1 VAWQLQKLEK
11 NIGVYYS
18 VMINILEKSV
28 ETIKGVGKKYLQT
41 LNELEIYTIR
51 DVLYNIP
58 YRVSSSTDFSMSV
71 KDNEKVVATGKI
83 ETRVSTQFYGN
94 RRSRS
99 FFSLSTPTGSIKI
112 VFFNQHYLK
121 KNLLEGR
128 DIVVKG
134 IYNKANNTITASSIS
149 FGKEEKVE
157 SNDSKIEVFYHLKQG
172 LTQKRFIKLVEEAFN
187 MIDEENVIL
196 DLVPE
201 NFKGIWKLEKIL
213 YTLHFPK
220 DVEQFDKARKMYAFH
235 ELFNYQLKLQLQN
248 INSRLEDK
256 RYRICVNNND
266 IQEFTQQLPFSLT
279 NAQKRVIDE
288 IAADLNTPYKMDRLL
303 QGDVGSGK
311 TAVAAATL
319 YGVIKSGYQAAIMA
333 PTEIL
338 ANQHFETFF
347 EFFKELNISIAL
359 LTSNT
364 PKKERNKILSLLEV
378 GEVELLIGTH
388 SLIQDDVIFKNLKYV
403 ITDEQHRFGV
413 RQRKILSNKGE
424 AVNSLMMTATPI
436 PRSLAITLITDIKV
450 STIDELPAGRK
461 KVQTYKANNKSF
473 YKVLDNIMM
482 ELDNDRQGYVV
493 CPLIEESEKMDL
505 QNVED
510 IYEKIKEYLPDSYKI
525 AILHGKMSNKEKD
538 EIVERFLNKE
548 IHILI
553 STTVIEVGVNVPNAT
568 FMIVVDAHR
577 FGLATLHQLR
587 GRVGRSKF
595 QSYCILITDSKSER
609 IDIMCLENDGFK
621 IAEFDLK
628 QRGPGDFFGT
638 KQSGVPS
645 FKVADLIN
653 DVDLMYLAKRLALK
667 IIEVTDNKNRLLQYV
682 DLEETTI

>member
-1 VAWQLQKLEK
+1 
-11 NIGVYYS
+11 
-18 VMINILEKSV
+18 MINILEKSV
-28 ETIKGVGKKYLQT
+28 GTIKGVGKKYLQT

-58 YRVSSSTDFSMSV
+58 YRVSSSTDFSSSV
-71 KDNEKVVATGKI
+71 KDNEKVITTGRI

-99 FFSLSTPTGSIKI
+99 FFTLSTSSGSIKI

-121 KNLLEGR
+121 KNLIEGR
-128 DIVVKG
+128 DVVVKG
-134 IYNKANNTITASSIS
+134 TYNATNNTITASSIS
-149 FGKEEKVE
+149 FNSVEENPKG
-157 SNDSKIEVFYHLKQG
+157 DTIEVFYHLKQG
-172 LTQKRFIKLVEEAFN
+172 ITQKKFIKLVEESFK
-187 MIDEENVIL
+187 MIDGENVIL

-213 YTLHFPK
+213 FTLHYPK
-220 DVEQFDKARKMYAFH
+220 NPEEFDKARKMFAFH

-248 INSRLEDK
+248 INSRIEDE
-256 RYRICVNNND
+256 RHNIGIDNFYVE
-266 IQEFTQQLPFSLT
+266 EFKNSLPFKLT
-279 NAQKRVIDE
+279 GAQSRVIEE
-288 IAADLNTPYKMDRLL
+288 IVKDLNEPYKMDRLL

-319 YGVIKSGYQAAIMA
+319 YSVIKAGYQTAIMA

-347 EFFKELNISIAL
+347 EFFKDLNISVAL
-359 LTSNT
+359 LTSST
-364 PKKERNKILSLLEV
+364 PKKERNTILSLLEV
-378 GEVELLIGTH
+378 GEIELLIGTH
-388 SLIQDDVIFKNLKYV
+388 SLIQEDVKFKNLKYV

-413 RQRKILSNKGE
+413 KQRQLLSNKGE

-473 YKVLDNIMM
+473 YKVLDNIRM
-482 ELDNDRQGYVV
+482 ELDNGRQGYVV

-505 QNVED
+505 QNVEET
-510 IYEKIKEYLPDSYKI
+510 YENIKNYLPKDYKI

-538 EIVERFLNKE
+538 AIVEKFLNKE

-568 FMIVVDAHR
+568 FMIIVDAHR

-587 GRVGRSKF
+587 GRVGRSEF
-595 QSYCILITDSKSER
+595 QSYCILVTDSKSER

-653 DVDLMYLAKRLALK
+653 DVDLMYLAKRLAVK
-667 IIEVTDNKNRLLQYV
+667 IIEVTDNKERLLQYV
-682 DLEETTI
+682 GLEETII

>member
-1 VAWQLQKLEK
+1 
-11 NIGVYYS
+11 
-18 VMINILEKSV
+18 MINILEKSV
-28 ETIKGVGKKYLQT
+28 GTIKGVGKKYLQT

-58 YRVSSSTDFSMSV
+58 YRVSSSTDFSSSV
-71 KDNEKVVATGKI
+71 KDNEKVITTGRI

-99 FFSLSTPTGSIKI
+99 FFTLSTSSGSIKI

-121 KNLLEGR
+121 KNLIEGR
-128 DIVVKG
+128 DVVVKG
-134 IYNKANNTITASSIS
+134 TYNATNNTITASSIS
-149 FGKEEKVE
+149 FNSVEENPKG
-157 SNDSKIEVFYHLKQG
+157 DTIEVFYHLKQG
-172 LTQKRFIKLVEEAFN
+172 ITQKKFIKLVEESFK
-187 MIDEENVIL
+187 MIDGENVIL

-213 YTLHFPK
+213 FTLHYPK
-220 DVEQFDKARKMYAFH
+220 NPEEFDKARKMFAFH

-248 INSRLEDK
+248 INSRIEDE
-256 RYRICVNNND
+256 RYNIGIDNFYVE
-266 IQEFTQQLPFSLT
+266 EFKNSLPFKLT
-279 NAQKRVIDE
+279 GAQSRVIEE
-288 IAADLNTPYKMDRLL
+288 IVKDLNEPYKMDRLL

-319 YGVIKSGYQAAIMA
+319 YSVIKAGYQTAIMA

-347 EFFKELNISIAL
+347 EFFKDLNISVAL
-359 LTSNT
+359 LTSST
-364 PKKERNKILSLLEV
+364 PKKERNTILSLLEV
-378 GEVELLIGTH
+378 GEIELLIGTH
-388 SLIQDDVIFKNLKYV
+388 SLIQEDVKFKNLKYV

-413 RQRKILSNKGE
+413 KQRQILSNKGE

-473 YKVLDNIMM
+473 YKVLDNIRM
-482 ELDNDRQGYVV
+482 ELDNGRQGYVV

-505 QNVED
+505 QNVEET
-510 IYEKIKEYLPDSYKI
+510 YENIKNYLPKDYKI

-538 EIVERFLNKE
+538 AIVEKFLNKE

-568 FMIVVDAHR
+568 FMIIVDAHR

-587 GRVGRSKF
+587 GRVGRSEF
-595 QSYCILITDSKSER
+595 QSYCILVTDSKSER

-628 QRGPGDFFGT
+628 QRGPGDFFGV

-653 DVDLMYLAKRLALK
+653 DVDLMYLAKRLAVK
-667 IIEVTDNKNRLLQYV
+667 IIEVTDNKERLLQYV
-682 DLEETTI
+682 GLEETII

>member
-1 VAWQLQKLEK
+1 
-11 NIGVYYS
+11 
-18 VMINILEKSV
+18 MINILEKSV

-51 DVLYNIP
+51 DILYNIP
-58 YRVSSSTDFSMSV
+58 YRVSSSTDFSSSV
-71 KDNEKVVATGKI
+71 KDNEKVITTGKV

-99 FFSLSTPTGSIKI
+99 FFTLSTSSGSIKI

-121 KNLLEGR
+121 KNLVEGR
-128 DIVVKG
+128 DVVVKG
-134 IYNKANNTITASSIS
+134 TYNATNNTITASSVS
-149 FGKEEKVE
+149 FNITEEKPKG
-157 SNDSKIEVFYHLKQG
+157 DTIEVFYHLKQG
-172 LTQKRFIKLVEEAFN
+172 ITQKKFIKLVEESFK
-187 MIDEENVIL
+187 MIDGENVIL

-213 YTLHFPK
+213 YTLHYPK
-220 DVEQFDKARKMYAFH
+220 NADEFDKARKMFAFH

-248 INSRLEDK
+248 INSRIEDN
-256 RYRICVNNND
+256 RYSVGVNEKN
-266 IQEFTQQLPFSLT
+266 IKEFKDSLPFTLT
-279 NAQKRVIDE
+279 GAQSRVIDE
-288 IAADLNTPYKMDRLL
+288 IVADLNESYKMDRLL

-319 YGVIKSGYQAAIMA
+319 YATIKAGYQTAIMA

-347 EFFKELNISIAL
+347 EFFKDLNISVAL
-359 LTSNT
+359 LTSST
-364 PKKERNKILSLLEV
+364 PKKERNTILSLLEV
-378 GEVELLIGTH
+378 GEIELLIGTH
-388 SLIQDDVIFKNLKYV
+388 SLIQEDIKFNNLKYV

-413 RQRKILSNKGE
+413 RQRQLLSNKGE

-473 YKVLDNIMM
+473 YKVLDNIRM
-482 ELDNDRQGYVV
+482 ELDNGRQGYVV

-505 QNVED
+505 QNVEET
-510 IYEKIKEYLPDSYKI
+510 YENIKNYLPDDYKI

-538 EIVERFLNKE
+538 AIVEKFLNKE

-568 FMIVVDAHR
+568 FMIIVDAHR

-587 GRVGRSKF
+587 GRVGRSKY
-595 QSYCILITDSKSER
+595 QSYCILVTDSKSER

-653 DVDLMYLAKRLALK
+653 DVDLMYLAKKLAVK
-667 IIEVTDNKNRLLQYV
+667 IIEVPDNKKRLLQYV
-682 DLEETTI
+682 GLEEAII

>member
-1 VAWQLQKLEK
+1 
-11 NIGVYYS
+11 
-18 VMINILEKSV
+18 MINILEKSV

-51 DVLYNIP
+51 DILYNIP
-58 YRVSSSTDFSMSV
+58 YRVSSSTDFSSSV
-71 KDNEKVVATGKI
+71 KDNEKVITTGKV

-99 FFSLSTPTGSIKI
+99 FFTLSTSSGSIKI

-121 KNLLEGR
+121 KNLVEGR

-134 IYNKANNTITASSIS
+134 TYNAANNTITASSVS
-149 FGKEEKVE
+149 FNTAEEKPKG
-157 SNDSKIEVFYHLKQG
+157 DTIEVFYHLKQG
-172 LTQKRFIKLVEEAFN
+172 ITQKKFIKLVEESFK
-187 MIDEENVIL
+187 MIDGENVIL

-201 NFKGIWKLEKIL
+201 NFKGIWKLERIL
-213 YTLHFPK
+213 YTLHYPK
-220 DVEQFDKARKMYAFH
+220 TADEFDKARKMFAFH

-248 INSRLEDK
+248 INNRIEDN
-256 RYRICVNNND
+256 RYSVGVNEKD
-266 IQEFTQQLPFSLT
+266 INEFKDSLPFKLT
-279 NAQKRVIDE
+279 GAQSRVIDE
-288 IAADLNTPYKMDRLL
+288 IVVDLNEPYKMDRLL

-319 YGVIKSGYQAAIMA
+319 YATIKAGYQTAIMA

-347 EFFKELNISIAL
+347 EFFKDLNISVAL
-359 LTSNT
+359 LTSST
-364 PKKERNKILSLLEV
+364 PKKERNTILSLLEV
-378 GEVELLIGTH
+378 REVELLIGTH
-388 SLIQDDVIFKNLKYV
+388 SLIQEDVKFNNLKYV

-413 RQRKILSNKGE
+413 RQRQLLSNKGE

-473 YKVLDNIMM
+473 YKVLDNIRM
-482 ELDNDRQGYVV
+482 ELDNGRQGYVV

-505 QNVED
+505 QNVEET
-510 IYEKIKEYLPDSYKI
+510 YENIKKYLPDDYKI

-538 EIVERFLNKE
+538 AIVEKFLNKE

-568 FMIVVDAHR
+568 FMIIVDSHR

-587 GRVGRSKF
+587 GRVGRSKY
-595 QSYCILITDSKSER
+595 QSYCILVTDSKSER

-653 DVDLMYLAKRLALK
+653 DVDLMYLAKKLAVK
-667 IIEVTDNKNRLLQYV
+667 IIEVTDNKERLLQYV
-682 DLEETTI
+682 GLEETII

>member
-1 VAWQLQKLEK
+1 
-11 NIGVYYS
+11 
-18 VMINILEKSV
+18 MINILEKSV

-41 LNELEIYTIR
+41 LNELDIYTIR

-58 YRVSSSTDFSMSV
+58 YRVSSSTDFSISV
-71 KDNEKVVATGKI
+71 KDNEKVVATGKV
-83 ETRVSTQFYGN
+83 ETRVSTQFYGKK
-94 RRSRS
+94 RSRS
-99 FFSLSTPTGSIKI
+99 FFSLLTATGSIKI

-128 DIVVKG
+128 DLVVKG
-134 IYNKANNTITASSIS
+134 TYNRANNTITASSIS
-149 FGKEEKVE
+149 FGKEEKKDN
-157 SNDSKIEVFYHLKQG
+157 NDKIEVFYHLKQG
-172 LTQKRFIKLVEEAFN
+172 ITQKRFVKLVEEAFN

-220 DVEQFDKARKMYAFH
+220 DIEQFDKARKMYAFH
-235 ELFNYQLKLQLQN
+235 ELFNYQLKLQLQS
-248 INSRLEDK
+248 INRRIEDK
-256 RYRICVNNND
+256 KYSIYIND
-266 IQEFTQQLPFSLT
+266 NEINTFKKQLPFNLT
-279 NAQKRVIDE
+279 NAQNRVIDE
-288 IAADLNTPYKMDRLL
+288 IIADLSTPYKMDRLL

-347 EFFKELNISIAL
+347 EFFRELNISIAL

-388 SLIQDDVIFKNLKYV
+388 SLIQEDVKFKNLKYV

-413 RQRKILSNKGE
+413 RQRKILNNKGE

-473 YKVLDNIMM
+473 YKVLDNIKM
-482 ELDNDRQGYVV
+482 ELENGKQGYVV
-493 CPLIEESEKMDL
+493 CPLIEESEKIDL

-510 IYEKIKEYLPDSYKI
+510 TYEKIRGYLSDSYKI
-525 AILHGKMSNKEKD
+525 AILHGKMTNKEKD
-538 EIVERFLNKE
+538 EIVEKFLNKE

-568 FMIVVDAHR
+568 FMIIVDAHR

-653 DVDLMYLAKRLALK
+653 DVDLMYLAKKLALK
-667 IIEVTDNKNRLLQYV
+667 IIEVTDSKERLLEYIG
-682 DLEETTI
+682 LKETTM

>member
-1 VAWQLQKLEK
+1 
-11 NIGVYYS
+11 
-18 VMINILEKSV
+18 MINILEKSV

-41 LNELEIYTIR
+41 LNELDIYTIR

-58 YRVSSSTDFSMSV
+58 YRVSSSTDFSISV
-71 KDNEKVVATGKI
+71 KDNEKVVATGKV

-128 DIVVKG
+128 DLVVKG
-134 IYNKANNTITASSIS
+134 TYNRANNTITASSIS
-149 FGKEEKVE
+149 FGKEEKKDN
-157 SNDSKIEVFYHLKQG
+157 NDKIEVFYHLKQG
-172 LTQKRFIKLVEEAFN
+172 ITQKRFVKLVEEAFN

-220 DVEQFDKARKMYAFH
+220 DIEQFDKARKMYAFH
-235 ELFNYQLKLQLQN
+235 ELFNYQLKLQLQS
-248 INSRLEDK
+248 INRRIEDK
-256 RYRICVNNND
+256 KYSIYIND
-266 IQEFTQQLPFSLT
+266 NEINTFKKQLPFNLT
-279 NAQKRVIDE
+279 NAQNRVIDE
-288 IAADLNTPYKMDRLL
+288 IIADLSTPYKMDRLL

-347 EFFKELNISIAL
+347 EFFRELNISIAL

-388 SLIQDDVIFKNLKYV
+388 SLIQEDVKFKNLKYV

-413 RQRKILSNKGE
+413 RQRKILNNKGE

-450 STIDELPAGRK
+450 STINELPAGRK

-473 YKVLDNIMM
+473 YKVLDNIKM
-482 ELDNDRQGYVV
+482 ELENGKQGYVV
-493 CPLIEESEKMDL
+493 CPLIEESEKIDL

-510 IYEKIKEYLPDSYKI
+510 TYEKIRDYLSGSYKI
-525 AILHGKMSNKEKD
+525 AILHGKMTNKEKD
-538 EIVERFLNKE
+538 EIVEKFLNKE

-568 FMIVVDAHR
+568 FMIIVDAHR

-653 DVDLMYLAKRLALK
+653 DVDLMYLAKKLALK
-667 IIEVTDNKNRLLQYV
+667 IIEVTDSKERLLEYIG
-682 DLEETTI
+682 LKETTM

>member
-1 VAWQLQKLEK
+1 
-11 NIGVYYS
+11 
-18 VMINILEKSV
+18 MINILEKSV
-28 ETIKGVGKKYLQT
+28 GTIKGVGAKYLKT
-41 LNELEIYTIR
+41 LNELDIYTIR

-58 YRVSSSTDFSMSV
+58 YRVSSSTDFSSSV
-71 KDNEKVVATGKI
+71 KDNEKVVTTGKV

-99 FFSLSTPTGSIKI
+99 FFSLTTPSGSIKI
-112 VFFNQHYLK
+112 VYFNQMYLK
-121 KNLLEGR
+121 KNIIEGR
-128 DIVVKG
+128 EIVVKG
-134 IYNKANNTITASSIS
+134 TYNSANNTITASSIS
-149 FGKEEKVE
+149 FNTDEKKQI
-157 SNDSKIEVFYHLKQG
+157 SGDKIEVFYHLKQG
-172 LTQKRFIKLVEEAFN
+172 ITQKRFAKLVDEAFN
-187 MIDEENVIL
+187 MLDHENVIL

-201 NFKGIWKLEKIL
+201 NFKGIWKLDRIL
-213 YTLHFPK
+213 HTLHFPK
-220 DVEQFDKARKMYAFH
+220 NAEEFDKARKMFAFH
-235 ELFNYQLKLQLQN
+235 ELFDYQLKLQLQN
-248 INSRLEDK
+248 INSRVEDN
-256 RYRICVNNND
+256 RYAISISNQD
-266 IQEFTQQLPFSLT
+266 IKEFKESLPFSLT
-279 NAQKRVIDE
+279 SAQNRVIDE
-288 IAADLNTPYKMDRLL
+288 VVDDLEQPYKMDRLL

-319 YGVIKSGYQAAIMA
+319 YGAIKSGYQTAIMA

-347 EFFKELNISIAL
+347 EFFKDLNISVAL
-359 LTSNT
+359 LTSST
-364 PKKERNKILSLLEV
+364 PKKERNIILSLLES
-378 GEVELLIGTH
+378 GEIELIVGTH
-388 SLIQDDVIFKNLKYV
+388 SLIQEDVKFSNLKYV

-413 RQRKILSNKGE
+413 KQRQILSNKGE

-461 KVQTYKANNKSF
+461 KVKTYKANNKSF
-473 YKVLDNIMM
+473 YKVLDNIRM
-482 ELDNDRQGYVV
+482 ELDNGRQGYVV

-505 QNVED
+505 QNVEET
-510 IYEKIKEYLPDSYKI
+510 YENIREYLPDEYQI
-525 AILHGKMSNKEKD
+525 AVLHGKMSNKEKD
-538 EIVERFLNKE
+538 EIVEKFLKKE

-553 STTVIEVGVNVPNAT
+553 STTVIEVGVNVANAT
-568 FMIVVDAHR
+568 FMIIVDAHR

-587 GRVGRSKF
+587 GRVGRSNY
-595 QSYCILITDSKSER
+595 QSYCILVTDSKSER

-653 DVDLMYLAKRLALK
+653 DVDLMYLAKKLALK
-667 IIEVTDNKNRLLQYV
+667 IIEVTDNKQRLLQYV
-682 DLEETTI
+682 GLNETII

>member
-1 VAWQLQKLEK
+1 
-11 NIGVYYS
+11 
-18 VMINILEKSV
+18 MINILEKSV
-28 ETIKGVGKKYLQT
+28 GTIKGVGKKYLQT

-51 DVLYNIP
+51 DILYNIP
-58 YRVSSSTDFSMSV
+58 YRVSSSTDFSSSV
-71 KDNEKVVATGKI
+71 KDNEKVITTGKV

-99 FFSLSTPTGSIKI
+99 FFTLSTSSGSIKI

-121 KNLLEGR
+121 KNLIEGK
-128 DIVVKG
+128 DVVVKG
-134 IYNKANNTITASSIS
+134 TYNAANNTITASSVS
-149 FGKEEKVE
+149 FNVVDEKPKG
-157 SNDSKIEVFYHLKQG
+157 DTIEVFYHLKQG
-172 LTQKRFIKLVEEAFN
+172 ITQKKFTKLVEESFN
-187 MIDEENVIL
+187 MIDGENIIL

-201 NFKGIWKLEKIL
+201 NFKGIWKLDKIL
-213 YTLHFPK
+213 HTLHYPK
-220 DVEQFDKARKMYAFH
+220 NSEEFDKAKKMFAFH

-248 INSRLEDK
+248 INSRIEDN
-256 RYRICVNNND
+256 RYCVGVNKKD
-266 IQEFTQQLPFSLT
+266 IDEFKNSLPFTLT
-279 NAQKRVIDE
+279 GAQSRVIDE
-288 IAADLNTPYKMDRLL
+288 IVEDLNNPYKMDRLL

-319 YGVIKSGYQAAIMA
+319 YVTIKAGYQTAIMA

-347 EFFKELNISIAL
+347 EFFKDLNISVAL
-359 LTSNT
+359 LTSST
-364 PKKERNKILSLLEV
+364 PKKERNTILSLLEV
-378 GEVELLIGTH
+378 GEIELLIGTH
-388 SLIQDDVIFKNLKYV
+388 SLIQEDVKFNNLKYV

-413 RQRKILSNKGE
+413 KQRQLLSNKGE

-461 KVQTYKANNKSF
+461 KVQTYKATNKSF
-473 YKVLDNIMM
+473 YKVLDNIRM
-482 ELDNDRQGYVV
+482 ELDNGRQGYVV

-505 QNVED
+505 QNVEET
-510 IYEKIKEYLPDSYKI
+510 YENIKNYLPDDYKI
-525 AILHGKMSNKEKD
+525 AILHGKMNNKEKD
-538 EIVERFLNKE
+538 AIVERFLNKE

-568 FMIVVDAHR
+568 FMIIVDAHR

-595 QSYCILITDSKSER
+595 QSYCILVTDSKSER

-653 DVDLMYLAKRLALK
+653 DVDLMYLAKKLAVK
-667 IIEVTDNKNRLLQYV
+667 IIEVTDNKERLLKYV
-682 DLEETTI
+682 GLEETII

>member
-1 VAWQLQKLEK
+1 
-11 NIGVYYS
+11 
-18 VMINILEKSV
+18 MINILEKSV
-28 ETIKGVGKKYLQT
+28 GTIKGVGKKYLQT

-51 DVLYNIP
+51 DILYNIP
-58 YRVSSSTDFSMSV
+58 YRVSSSTDFSSSV
-71 KDNEKVVATGKI
+71 KDNEKVITTGKV

-99 FFSLSTPTGSIKI
+99 FFTLSTSSGSIKI

-121 KNLLEGR
+121 KNLIEGK
-128 DIVVKG
+128 DVVVKG
-134 IYNKANNTITASSIS
+134 TYNAANNTITASSVS
-149 FGKEEKVE
+149 FNVVDEKPKG
-157 SNDSKIEVFYHLKQG
+157 DTIEVFYHLKQG
-172 LTQKRFIKLVEEAFN
+172 ITQKKFTKLVEESFN
-187 MIDEENVIL
+187 MLDGENVIL

-201 NFKGIWKLEKIL
+201 NFKGIWKLDNIL
-213 YTLHFPK
+213 YTLHYPK
-220 DVEQFDKARKMYAFH
+220 NSEEFDKAKKMFAFH

-248 INSRLEDK
+248 INSRIADT
-256 RYRICVNNND
+256 RYCVGVNNKD
-266 IQEFTQQLPFSLT
+266 IGEFKNSLPFTLT
-279 NAQKRVIDE
+279 GAQSRVIDE
-288 IAADLNTPYKMDRLL
+288 IVDDLNNPYKMDRLL

-319 YGVIKSGYQAAIMA
+319 YATIKAGYQTAIMA

-347 EFFKELNISIAL
+347 EFFKDLNISVAL
-359 LTSNT
+359 LTSST
-364 PKKERNKILSLLEV
+364 PKKERNTILSLLEV
-378 GEVELLIGTH
+378 GEIELLIGTH
-388 SLIQDDVIFKNLKYV
+388 SLIQEDVKFNNLKYV

-413 RQRKILSNKGE
+413 KQRQLLSNKGE
-424 AVNSLMMTATPI
+424 AVNALMMTATPI

-461 KVQTYKANNKSF
+461 KVQTYKATNKSF
-473 YKVLDNIMM
+473 YKVLDNIRM
-482 ELDNDRQGYVV
+482 ELDNGRQGYVV

-505 QNVED
+505 QNVEET
-510 IYEKIKEYLPDSYKI
+510 YENIKNYLPDDYKI
-525 AILHGKMSNKEKD
+525 AILHGKMNNKEKD
-538 EIVERFLNKE
+538 AIVEKFLNKE

-568 FMIVVDAHR
+568 FMIIVDAHR

-595 QSYCILITDSKSER
+595 QSYCILVTDSKSER

-653 DVDLMYLAKRLALK
+653 DVDLMYLAKKLAVK
-667 IIEVTDNKNRLLQYV
+667 IIEVTDNKERLLQYV
-682 DLEETTI
+682 GLKETII

>member
-1 VAWQLQKLEK
+1 
-11 NIGVYYS
+11 
-18 VMINILEKSV
+18 MINILEKSV

-51 DVLYNIP
+51 DILYNIP
-58 YRVSSSTDFSMSV
+58 YRVSSSTDFSSSV
-71 KDNEKVVATGKI
+71 KDNEKVITTGKV

-99 FFSLSTPTGSIKI
+99 FFTLSTSSGSIKI

-121 KNLLEGR
+121 KNLIEGK
-128 DIVVKG
+128 DVVVKG
-134 IYNKANNTITASSIS
+134 TYNAANNTITASSVS
-149 FGKEEKVE
+149 FNVVDEKPKG
-157 SNDSKIEVFYHLKQG
+157 DTIEVFYHLKQG
-172 LTQKRFIKLVEEAFN
+172 ITQKKFTKLVEESFN
-187 MIDEENVIL
+187 MIDGENVIL

-201 NFKGIWKLEKIL
+201 NFKGIWKLDKIL
-213 YTLHFPK
+213 HTLHYPK
-220 DVEQFDKARKMYAFH
+220 NSEEFDKAKKMFAFH

-248 INSRLEDK
+248 INSRIEDN
-256 RYRICVNNND
+256 RYCVGVNKKD
-266 IQEFTQQLPFSLT
+266 IDEFKNSLPFTLT
-279 NAQKRVIDE
+279 GAQSRVIDE
-288 IAADLNTPYKMDRLL
+288 IVEDLNNPYKMDRLL

-319 YGVIKSGYQAAIMA
+319 YATIKAGYQTAIMA

-347 EFFKELNISIAL
+347 EFFKDLNISVAL
-359 LTSNT
+359 LTSST
-364 PKKERNKILSLLEV
+364 PKKERNTILSLLEV
-378 GEVELLIGTH
+378 GEIELLIGTH
-388 SLIQDDVIFKNLKYV
+388 SLIQEDVKFNNLKYV

-413 RQRKILSNKGE
+413 KQRQLLSNKGE

-461 KVQTYKANNKSF
+461 KVQTYKATNKSF
-473 YKVLDNIMM
+473 YKVLDNIRM
-482 ELDNDRQGYVV
+482 ELDNGRQGYVV

-505 QNVED
+505 QNVEETYD
-510 IYEKIKEYLPDSYKI
+510 NIKNYLSDNYKI
-525 AILHGKMSNKEKD
+525 AILHGKMNNKEKD
-538 EIVERFLNKE
+538 AIVEKFLNKE

-568 FMIVVDAHR
+568 FMIIVDAHR

-595 QSYCILITDSKSER
+595 QSYCILVTDSKSER

-653 DVDLMYLAKRLALK
+653 DVDLMYLAKKLAVK
-667 IIEVTDNKNRLLQYV
+667 IIEVTDNKERLLQYV
-682 DLEETTI
+682 GLEETII

>member
-1 VAWQLQKLEK
+1 
-11 NIGVYYS
+11 
-18 VMINILEKSV
+18 MINILEKSV

-51 DVLYNIP
+51 DILYNIP
-58 YRVSSSTDFSMSV
+58 YRVSSSTDFSSFV
-71 KDNEKVVATGKI
+71 KDNEKVITTGKV

-99 FFSLSTPTGSIKI
+99 FFTLSTSSGSIKI

-121 KNLLEGR
+121 KNIVEGR

-134 IYNKANNTITASSIS
+134 TYNAANNTITASSVS
-149 FGKEEKVE
+149 FNTAEEKTKGD
-157 SNDSKIEVFYHLKQG
+157 NIEVFYHLKQG
-172 LTQKRFIKLVEEAFN
+172 ITQKKFIKLVEESFK
-187 MIDEENVIL
+187 MIDGENVIL

-201 NFKGIWKLEKIL
+201 NFKGIWKLERIL
-213 YTLHFPK
+213 YTLHYPK
-220 DVEQFDKARKMYAFH
+220 NADEFDKARKMFAFH

-248 INSRLEDK
+248 INSRIEDN
-256 RYRICVNNND
+256 RYSVGVNEKN
-266 IQEFTQQLPFSLT
+266 IKEFKDSLPFTLT
-279 NAQKRVIDE
+279 GAQSRVIDE
-288 IAADLNTPYKMDRLL
+288 IVTDLNESYKMDRLL

-319 YGVIKSGYQAAIMA
+319 YATIKAGYQTAIMA

-347 EFFKELNISIAL
+347 EFFKDLNISVAL
-359 LTSNT
+359 LTSST
-364 PKKERNKILSLLEV
+364 PKKERNTILSLLEV
-378 GEVELLIGTH
+378 GEIELLIGTH
-388 SLIQDDVIFKNLKYV
+388 SLIQEDVKFNNLKYV

-413 RQRKILSNKGE
+413 RQRQLLSNKGE

-473 YKVLDNIMM
+473 YKVLDNIRM
-482 ELDNDRQGYVV
+482 ELDNGRQGYVV

-505 QNVED
+505 QNVEET
-510 IYEKIKEYLPDSYKI
+510 YENIKNYLPDDYKI

-538 EIVERFLNKE
+538 AIVEKYLNKE

-568 FMIVVDAHR
+568 FMIIVDAHR

-587 GRVGRSKF
+587 GRVGRSKY
-595 QSYCILITDSKSER
+595 QSYCILVTDSKSER

-653 DVDLMYLAKRLALK
+653 DVDLMYLAKKLAVK
-667 IIEVTDNKNRLLQYV
+667 IIEVTDNKERLLQYV
-682 DLEETTI
+682 GLEETII

>member
-1 VAWQLQKLEK
+1 
-11 NIGVYYS
+11 
-18 VMINILEKSV
+18 MINILEKSV
-28 ETIKGVGKKYLQT
+28 GTIKGVGKKYLQT

-58 YRVSSSTDFSMSV
+58 YRVSSSTDFSSSV
-71 KDNEKVVATGKI
+71 KDNEKVITTGRI

-99 FFSLSTPTGSIKI
+99 FFTLSTSSGSIKI

-121 KNLLEGR
+121 KNLIEGR
-128 DIVVKG
+128 DVVVKG
-134 IYNKANNTITASSIS
+134 TYNATNNTITASSIS
-149 FGKEEKVE
+149 FNSAEEK
-157 SNDSKIEVFYHLKQG
+157 SKGNTIEVFYHLKQG
-172 LTQKRFIKLVEEAFN
+172 ITQKKFIKLIEESFK
-187 MIDEENVIL
+187 MIDGENVIL

-213 YTLHFPK
+213 FTLHYPK
-220 DVEQFDKARKMYAFH
+220 NPDEFDKARKMFAFH

-248 INSRLEDK
+248 INSRIEDA
-256 RYRICVNNND
+256 RYSIGIADFYVE
-266 IQEFTQQLPFSLT
+266 EFKNSLPFKLT
-279 NAQKRVIDE
+279 GAQSRVIEE
-288 IAADLNTPYKMDRLL
+288 IVKDLNEPYKMDRLL

-319 YGVIKSGYQAAIMA
+319 YSVIKAGYQTAIMA

-347 EFFKELNISIAL
+347 EFFKDLNISVAL
-359 LTSNT
+359 LTSST
-364 PKKERNKILSLLEV
+364 PKKERNTILSLLEV

-388 SLIQDDVIFKNLKYV
+388 SLIQEDVIFKNLKYV

-413 RQRKILSNKGE
+413 KQRQLLSNKGE
-424 AVNSLMMTATPI
+424 VVNSLMMTATPI

-473 YKVLDNIMM
+473 YKVLDNIRM
-482 ELDNDRQGYVV
+482 ELDNGRQGYVV

-505 QNVED
+505 QNVEET
-510 IYEKIKEYLPDSYKI
+510 YENIKNYLPKDYKI

-538 EIVERFLNKE
+538 AIVEKFLNKE

-568 FMIVVDAHR
+568 FMIIVDAHR

-587 GRVGRSKF
+587 GRVGRSEF
-595 QSYCILITDSKSER
+595 QSYCILVTDSKSER

-628 QRGPGDFFGT
+628 QRGPGDFFGV

-653 DVDLMYLAKRLALK
+653 DVDLMYLAKRLAVK
-667 IIEVTDNKNRLLQYV
+667 IIEVTDNKERLLQYV
-682 DLEETTI
+682 GLDETII

>member
-1 VAWQLQKLEK
+1 
-11 NIGVYYS
+11 
-18 VMINILEKSV
+18 MINILEKSV

-51 DVLYNIP
+51 DILYNIP
-58 YRVSSSTDFSMSV
+58 YRVSSSTDFSSSV
-71 KDNEKVVATGKI
+71 KDNEKVITTGKV

-99 FFSLSTPTGSIKI
+99 FFTLSTSSGSIKI

-121 KNLLEGR
+121 KNLVEGR
-128 DIVVKG
+128 DVVVKG
-134 IYNKANNTITASSIS
+134 TYNATNNTITASSVS
-149 FGKEEKVE
+149 FNITEEKPKG
-157 SNDSKIEVFYHLKQG
+157 DTIEVFYHLKQG
-172 LTQKRFIKLVEEAFN
+172 ITQKKFIKLVEESFK
-187 MIDEENVIL
+187 MIDGENVIL

-213 YTLHFPK
+213 YTLHYPK
-220 DVEQFDKARKMYAFH
+220 NADEFDKARKMFAFH

-248 INSRLEDK
+248 INSRIEDN
-256 RYRICVNNND
+256 RYSVGVNEKN
-266 IQEFTQQLPFSLT
+266 IKEFKDSLPFTLT
-279 NAQKRVIDE
+279 GAQSRVIDE
-288 IAADLNTPYKMDRLL
+288 IVADLNESYKMDRLL

-319 YGVIKSGYQAAIMA
+319 YATIKAGYQTAIMA

-347 EFFKELNISIAL
+347 EFFKDLNISVAL
-359 LTSNT
+359 LTSST
-364 PKKERNKILSLLEV
+364 PKKERNTILSLLEV
-378 GEVELLIGTH
+378 GEIELLIGTH
-388 SLIQDDVIFKNLKYV
+388 SLIQEDVKFNNLKYV

-413 RQRKILSNKGE
+413 RQRQLLSNKGE

-473 YKVLDNIMM
+473 YKVLDNIRM
-482 ELDNDRQGYVV
+482 ELDNGRQGYVV

-505 QNVED
+505 QNVEET
-510 IYEKIKEYLPDSYKI
+510 YENIKNYLPDDYKI

-538 EIVERFLNKE
+538 AIVEKFLNKE

-568 FMIVVDAHR
+568 FMIIVDAHR

-587 GRVGRSKF
+587 GRVGRSKY
-595 QSYCILITDSKSER
+595 QSYCILVTDSKSER

-653 DVDLMYLAKRLALK
+653 DVDLMYLAKKLAVK
-667 IIEVTDNKNRLLQYV
+667 IIEVTDNKERLLQYV
-682 DLEETTI
+682 GLEETII

>member
-1 VAWQLQKLEK
+1 
-11 NIGVYYS
+11 
-18 VMINILEKSV
+18 MINILEKSV

-51 DVLYNIP
+51 DILYNIP
-58 YRVSSSTDFSMSV
+58 YRVSSSTDFSSSV
-71 KDNEKVVATGKI
+71 KDNEKVITTGKV

-99 FFSLSTPTGSIKI
+99 FFTLLTSSGSIKI

-121 KNLLEGR
+121 KNLVEGR
-128 DIVVKG
+128 DVVVKG
-134 IYNKANNTITASSIS
+134 IYNAANNTITASSVS
-149 FGKEEKVE
+149 FNTAEEKTKGD
-157 SNDSKIEVFYHLKQG
+157 NIEVFYHLKQG
-172 LTQKRFIKLVEEAFN
+172 ITQKKFIKLVEESFK
-187 MIDEENVIL
+187 MIDGENVIL

-201 NFKGIWKLEKIL
+201 NFKGIWKLERIL
-213 YTLHFPK
+213 YTLHYPK
-220 DVEQFDKARKMYAFH
+220 NADEFDKARKMFAFH

-248 INSRLEDK
+248 INSRIEDN
-256 RYRICVNNND
+256 RYSVGVNEKN
-266 IQEFTQQLPFSLT
+266 IKEFKDSLPFTLT
-279 NAQKRVIDE
+279 GAQSRVIDE
-288 IAADLNTPYKMDRLL
+288 IVADLDESYKMDRLL

-319 YGVIKSGYQAAIMA
+319 YATIKAGYQTAIMA

-347 EFFKELNISIAL
+347 EFFKDLNISVAL
-359 LTSNT
+359 LTSST
-364 PKKERNKILSLLEV
+364 PKKERNTILSLLEV
-378 GEVELLIGTH
+378 GEIELLIGTH
-388 SLIQDDVIFKNLKYV
+388 SLIQEDVKFNNLKYV

-413 RQRKILSNKGE
+413 RQRQLLSNKGE

-473 YKVLDNIMM
+473 YKVLDNIRM
-482 ELDNDRQGYVV
+482 ELDNGRQGYVV

-505 QNVED
+505 QNVEET
-510 IYEKIKEYLPDSYKI
+510 YENIKNYLPDDYKI

-538 EIVERFLNKE
+538 AIVEKFLNKE

-568 FMIVVDAHR
+568 FMIIVDAHR

-587 GRVGRSKF
+587 GRVGRSKY
-595 QSYCILITDSKSER
+595 QSYCILVTDSKSER

-653 DVDLMYLAKRLALK
+653 DVDLMYLAKKLAVK
-667 IIEVTDNKNRLLQYV
+667 IIEVTDNKKRLLQYV
-682 DLEETTI
+682 GLEETII

>member
-1 VAWQLQKLEK
+1 
-11 NIGVYYS
+11 
-18 VMINILEKSV
+18 MINILEKSV

-71 KDNEKVVATGKI
+71 KDNEKVVATGKV

-94 RRSRS
+94 KRSRS

-149 FGKEEKVE
+149 FEKEEKAE
-157 SNDSKIEVFYHLKQG
+157 NNDKIEVFYHLKQG
-172 LTQKRFIKLVEEAFN
+172 ITQKRFIKLVEESFN

-248 INSRLEDK
+248 INSRLEDE
-256 RYRICVNNND
+256 RYRICINNND

-482 ELDNDRQGYVV
+482 ELDNGRQGYVV

-505 QNVED
+505 RNVED
-510 IYEKIKEYLPDSYKI
+510 TYEKIKEYLPDSYKI

-682 DLEETTI
+682 GLEETTI

>member
-1 VAWQLQKLEK
+1 
-11 NIGVYYS
+11 
-18 VMINILEKSV
+18 MINILEKSV

-51 DVLYNIP
+51 DILYNIP
-58 YRVSSSTDFSMSV
+58 YRVSSSTDFSSSV
-71 KDNEKVVATGKI
+71 KDNEKVITTGKV

-99 FFSLSTPTGSIKI
+99 FFTLSTSSGSIKI

-121 KNLLEGR
+121 KNIVEGR

-134 IYNKANNTITASSIS
+134 TYNAANNTITASSVS
-149 FGKEEKVE
+149 FNIAEEKTKGD
-157 SNDSKIEVFYHLKQG
+157 NIEVFYHLKQG
-172 LTQKRFIKLVEEAFN
+172 ITQKKFIKLVEESFK
-187 MIDEENVIL
+187 MIDGENVIL

-201 NFKGIWKLEKIL
+201 NFKGIWKLERIL
-213 YTLHFPK
+213 YALHYPK
-220 DVEQFDKARKMYAFH
+220 NADEFDKARKMFAFH

-248 INSRLEDK
+248 INSRIEDN
-256 RYRICVNNND
+256 RYSVGVNEKD
-266 IQEFTQQLPFSLT
+266 IKEFKDSLPFNLT
-279 NAQKRVIDE
+279 GAQSRVIDE
-288 IAADLNTPYKMDRLL
+288 IVADLNSPYKMDRLL

-319 YGVIKSGYQAAIMA
+319 YAAIKAGYQTAIMA

-347 EFFKELNISIAL
+347 EFFKDLNISVAL
-359 LTSNT
+359 LTSST
-364 PKKERNKILSLLEV
+364 PKKERNTILSLLEV
-378 GEVELLIGTH
+378 GEIELLIGTH
-388 SLIQDDVIFKNLKYV
+388 SLIQEDVKFNNLKYV

-413 RQRKILSNKGE
+413 RQRQLLSNKGE

-473 YKVLDNIMM
+473 YKVLDNIRM
-482 ELDNDRQGYVV
+482 ELDNGRQGYVV

-505 QNVED
+505 QNVEET
-510 IYEKIKEYLPDSYKI
+510 YENIKNYLPDDYKI

-538 EIVERFLNKE
+538 AIVEKYLNKE

-568 FMIVVDAHR
+568 FMIIVDAHR

-587 GRVGRSKF
+587 GRVGRSKY
-595 QSYCILITDSKSER
+595 QSYCILVTDSKSER

-653 DVDLMYLAKRLALK
+653 DVDLMYLAKKLAVK
-667 IIEVTDNKNRLLQYV
+667 IIEVTDNKKRLLQYV
-682 DLEETTI
+682 GLEETII

>member
-1 VAWQLQKLEK
+1 MAWQLQKLEK

-71 KDNEKVVATGKI
+71 KDNEKVVATGKV

-94 RRSRS
+94 KRSRS

-121 KNLLEGR
+121 KNLLEGQ

-149 FGKEEKVE
+149 FGKEEKAE
-157 SNDSKIEVFYHLKQG
+157 NNDKIEVFYHLKQG
-172 LTQKRFIKLVEEAFN
+172 ITQKRFIKLVEESFN

-220 DVEQFDKARKMYAFH
+220 DVKQFDKARKMYAFH

-248 INSRLEDK
+248 INSRLEDE
-256 RYRICVNNND
+256 RYRICINNND

-288 IAADLNTPYKMDRLL
+288 IATDLNTPYKMDRLL

-482 ELDNDRQGYVV
+482 ELDSGRQGYVV

-653 DVDLMYLAKRLALK
+653 DVDLMYLAKKLALK
-667 IIEVTDNKNRLLQYV
+667 IIEVTDSKERLLEYIG
-682 DLEETTI
+682 LKETTM

>member
-1 VAWQLQKLEK
+1 
-11 NIGVYYS
+11 
-18 VMINILEKSV
+18 MINILEKSV
-28 ETIKGVGKKYLQT
+28 GTIKGVGKKYLQT

-58 YRVSSSTDFSMSV
+58 YRVSSSTDFSSSV
-71 KDNEKVVATGKI
+71 KDNEKVITTGRI

-99 FFSLSTPTGSIKI
+99 FFTLSTSSGSIKI

-121 KNLLEGR
+121 KNLIEGR
-128 DIVVKG
+128 DVVVRG
-134 IYNKANNTITASSIS
+134 TYNATNNTITASSIS
-149 FGKEEKVE
+149 FNSAEEKPKG
-157 SNDSKIEVFYHLKQG
+157 DTIEVFYHLKQG
-172 LTQKRFIKLVEEAFN
+172 ITQKKFIKLVEESFK
-187 MIDEENVIL
+187 MIDGENVIL

-213 YTLHFPK
+213 YTLHYPK
-220 DVEQFDKARKMYAFH
+220 NCDEFDKARKMFAFH

-248 INSRLEDK
+248 INSRIEDA
-256 RYRICVNNND
+256 RYSIGIANFYVE
-266 IQEFTQQLPFSLT
+266 EFKNSLPFKLT
-279 NAQKRVIDE
+279 GAQSRVIEE
-288 IAADLNTPYKMDRLL
+288 IVKDLNEPFKMDRLL

-319 YGVIKSGYQAAIMA
+319 YSVIKAGYQSAIMA

-347 EFFKELNISIAL
+347 EFFKDLNISVAL
-359 LTSNT
+359 LTSST
-364 PKKERNKILSLLEV
+364 PKKERNTILSLLEV

-388 SLIQDDVIFKNLKYV
+388 SLIQEDVIFKNLKYV

-413 RQRKILSNKGE
+413 KQRQLLSNKGE

-473 YKVLDNIMM
+473 YKVLDNIRM
-482 ELDNDRQGYVV
+482 ELDNGRQGYVV

-505 QNVED
+505 QNVEET
-510 IYEKIKEYLPDSYKI
+510 YENIKNYLPKDYKI

-538 EIVERFLNKE
+538 AIVEKFLNKE

-568 FMIVVDAHR
+568 FMIIVDAHR

-587 GRVGRSKF
+587 GRVGRSEF
-595 QSYCILITDSKSER
+595 QSYCILVTDSKSER

-628 QRGPGDFFGT
+628 QRGPGDFFGV

-653 DVDLMYLAKRLALK
+653 DVDLMYLAKRLAVK
-667 IIEVTDNKNRLLQYV
+667 IIEVTDNKERLLQYV
-682 DLEETTI
+682 GLDETII

>member
-1 VAWQLQKLEK
+1 
-11 NIGVYYS
+11 
-18 VMINILEKSV
+18 MINILEKSV
-28 ETIKGVGKKYLQT
+28 GTIKGVGKKYLQT

-51 DVLYNIP
+51 DILYNIP
-58 YRVSSSTDFSMSV
+58 YRVSSSTDFSSSV
-71 KDNEKVVATGKI
+71 KDNEKVITTGKV

-99 FFSLSTPTGSIKI
+99 FFTLSTSSGSIKI

-121 KNLLEGR
+121 KNLIEGK
-128 DIVVKG
+128 DVVVKG
-134 IYNKANNTITASSIS
+134 TYNAANNTITASSVS
-149 FGKEEKVE
+149 FNIVDEKPKG
-157 SNDSKIEVFYHLKQG
+157 DAIEVFYHLKQG
-172 LTQKRFIKLVEEAFN
+172 ITQKKFIKLVEESFN
-187 MIDEENVIL
+187 MIDGENIIL

-201 NFKGIWKLEKIL
+201 NFKGIWKLDKIL
-213 YTLHFPK
+213 HTLHYPK
-220 DVEQFDKARKMYAFH
+220 NSEEFDKAKKMFAFH

-248 INSRLEDK
+248 INSRIEDN
-256 RYRICVNNND
+256 RYCVGVNKKD
-266 IQEFTQQLPFSLT
+266 IDEFKNSLPFTLT
-279 NAQKRVIDE
+279 GAQSRVIDE
-288 IAADLNTPYKMDRLL
+288 IVEDLNNPYKMDRLL

-319 YGVIKSGYQAAIMA
+319 YVTIKAGYQTAIMA

-347 EFFKELNISIAL
+347 EFFKDLNISVAL
-359 LTSNT
+359 LTSST
-364 PKKERNKILSLLEV
+364 PKKERNTILSLLEV
-378 GEVELLIGTH
+378 GEIELLIGTH
-388 SLIQDDVIFKNLKYV
+388 SLIQEDVKFNNLKYV

-413 RQRKILSNKGE
+413 KQRQLLSNKGE

-461 KVQTYKANNKSF
+461 KVQTYKATNKSF
-473 YKVLDNIMM
+473 YKVLDNIRM
-482 ELDNDRQGYVV
+482 ELDNGRQGYVV

-505 QNVED
+505 QNVEET
-510 IYEKIKEYLPDSYKI
+510 YENIKNYLPDDYKI
-525 AILHGKMSNKEKD
+525 AILHGKMNNKEKD
-538 EIVERFLNKE
+538 AIVERFLNKE

-568 FMIVVDAHR
+568 FMIIVDAHR

-587 GRVGRSKF
+587 GRVGRNEF
-595 QSYCILITDSKSER
+595 QSYCILVTDSKSER

-653 DVDLMYLAKRLALK
+653 DVDLMYLAKKLAVK
-667 IIEVTDNKNRLLQYV
+667 IIEVTDNKERLLKYV
-682 DLEETTI
+682 GLEETII

>member
-1 VAWQLQKLEK
+1 
-11 NIGVYYS
+11 
-18 VMINILEKSV
+18 MINILEKSV
-28 ETIKGVGKKYLQT
+28 GTIKGVGKKYLQT

-51 DVLYNIP
+51 DILYNIP
-58 YRVSSSTDFSMSV
+58 YRVSSSTDFSSSV
-71 KDNEKVVATGKI
+71 KDNEKVITTGKV
-83 ETRVSTQFYGN
+83 ETRVSTPFYGN

-99 FFSLSTPTGSIKI
+99 FFTLSTSSGSIKI

-121 KNLLEGR
+121 KNLIEGK
-128 DIVVKG
+128 DVVVKG
-134 IYNKANNTITASSIS
+134 TYNAANNTITASSVS
-149 FGKEEKVE
+149 FNVVDEKPKG
-157 SNDSKIEVFYHLKQG
+157 DTIEVFYHLKQG
-172 LTQKRFIKLVEEAFN
+172 ITQKKFTKLVEESFN
-187 MIDEENVIL
+187 MIDGENVIL

-213 YTLHFPK
+213 HTLHYPK
-220 DVEQFDKARKMYAFH
+220 NSEEFDKAKKMFAFH

-248 INSRLEDK
+248 INSRIEDT
-256 RYRICVNNND
+256 RYCVGVNHRD
-266 IQEFTQQLPFSLT
+266 IDEFKNSLPFTLT
-279 NAQKRVIDE
+279 GAQSRVIDE
-288 IAADLNTPYKMDRLL
+288 IVDDLNNPYKMDRLL

-319 YGVIKSGYQAAIMA
+319 CATIKAGYQTAIMA

-347 EFFKELNISIAL
+347 EFFKDLNISVAL
-359 LTSNT
+359 LTSST
-364 PKKERNKILSLLEV
+364 PKKERNTILSLLEV
-378 GEVELLIGTH
+378 GEIELLIGTH
-388 SLIQDDVIFKNLKYV
+388 SLIQEDVKFNNLKYV

-413 RQRKILSNKGE
+413 KQRQLLSNKGE

-461 KVQTYKANNKSF
+461 KVQTYKATNKSF
-473 YKVLDNIMM
+473 YKVLDNIRM
-482 ELDNDRQGYVV
+482 ELDNGRQGYVV

-505 QNVED
+505 QNVEET
-510 IYEKIKEYLPDSYKI
+510 YESIKNYLPDDYKI
-525 AILHGKMSNKEKD
+525 AILHGKMNNKEKD
-538 EIVERFLNKE
+538 AIVERFLNKE

-568 FMIVVDAHR
+568 FMIIVDAHR

-587 GRVGRSKF
+587 GRVGRSNF
-595 QSYCILITDSKSER
+595 QSYCILVTDSKSER

-653 DVDLMYLAKRLALK
+653 DVDLMYLAKKLAVK
-667 IIEVTDNKNRLLQYV
+667 IIEVTDNKERLLQYV
-682 DLEETTI
+682 GLKETII

>member
-1 VAWQLQKLEK
+1 MAWQLQKLEK

-41 LNELEIYTIR
+41 LNELDIYTIR

-58 YRVSSSTDFSMSV
+58 YRVSSSTDFSISV
-71 KDNEKVVATGKI
+71 KDNEKVVATGKV

-128 DIVVKG
+128 DLVVKG
-134 IYNKANNTITASSIS
+134 TYNRANNTITASSIS
-149 FGKEEKVE
+149 FGKEEKKDN
-157 SNDSKIEVFYHLKQG
+157 NDKIEVFYHLKQG
-172 LTQKRFIKLVEEAFN
+172 ITQKRFVKLVEEAFN

-220 DVEQFDKARKMYAFH
+220 DIEQFDKARKMYAFH
-235 ELFNYQLKLQLQN
+235 ELFNYQLKLQLQS
-248 INSRLEDK
+248 INRRIEDK
-256 RYRICVNNND
+256 KYSIYIND
-266 IQEFTQQLPFSLT
+266 NEINTFKKQLPFNLT
-279 NAQKRVIDE
+279 NAQNRVIDE
-288 IAADLNTPYKMDRLL
+288 IIVDLSTPYKMDRLL

-347 EFFKELNISIAL
+347 EFFRELNISIAL

-388 SLIQDDVIFKNLKYV
+388 SLIQEDVKFKNLKYV

-413 RQRKILSNKGE
+413 RQRKILNNKGE

-473 YKVLDNIMM
+473 YKVLDNIKM
-482 ELDNDRQGYVV
+482 ELENGKQGYVV
-493 CPLIEESEKMDL
+493 CPLIEESEKIDL

-510 IYEKIKEYLPDSYKI
+510 TYEKIRDYLSGSYKI
-525 AILHGKMSNKEKD
+525 AILHGKMTNKEKD
-538 EIVERFLNKE
+538 EIVEKFLNKE

-568 FMIVVDAHR
+568 FMIIVDAHR

-653 DVDLMYLAKRLALK
+653 DVDLMYLAKKLALK
-667 IIEVTDNKNRLLQYV
+667 IIEVTDSKERLLEYIG
-682 DLEETTI
+682 LKETTM

>member
-1 VAWQLQKLEK
+1 
-11 NIGVYYS
+11 
-18 VMINILEKSV
+18 MINILEKSV

-51 DVLYNIP
+51 DILYNIP
-58 YRVSSSTDFSMSV
+58 YRVSSSTDFSSSV
-71 KDNEKVVATGKI
+71 KHDEKVITTGKV

-99 FFSLSTPTGSIKI
+99 FFTLLTSSGSIKI

-121 KNLLEGR
+121 KNLVEGR
-128 DIVVKG
+128 DVVVKG
-134 IYNKANNTITASSIS
+134 IYNAANNTITASSVS
-149 FGKEEKVE
+149 FNTAEEKTKGD
-157 SNDSKIEVFYHLKQG
+157 NIEVFYHLKQG
-172 LTQKRFIKLVEEAFN
+172 ITQKKFIKLVEESFK
-187 MIDEENVIL
+187 MIDGENVIL

-201 NFKGIWKLEKIL
+201 NFKGIWKLERIL
-213 YTLHFPK
+213 YTLHYPK
-220 DVEQFDKARKMYAFH
+220 NADQFDKARKMFAFH

-248 INSRLEDK
+248 INSRIEDN
-256 RYRICVNNND
+256 RYSVGVNEKN
-266 IQEFTQQLPFSLT
+266 IKEFKDSLPFTLT
-279 NAQKRVIDE
+279 GAQSRVIDE
-288 IAADLNTPYKMDRLL
+288 IVADLNESYKMDRLL

-319 YGVIKSGYQAAIMA
+319 YATIKAGYQTAIMA

-347 EFFKELNISIAL
+347 EFFKDLNISVAL
-359 LTSNT
+359 LTSST
-364 PKKERNKILSLLEV
+364 PKKERNTILSLLEV
-378 GEVELLIGTH
+378 GEIELLIGTH
-388 SLIQDDVIFKNLKYV
+388 SLIQEDVKFNNLKYV

-413 RQRKILSNKGE
+413 RQRQLLSNKGE

-473 YKVLDNIMM
+473 YKVLDNIRM
-482 ELDNDRQGYVV
+482 ELDNGRQGYVV

-505 QNVED
+505 QNVEET
-510 IYEKIKEYLPDSYKI
+510 YENIKNYLPDDYKI

-538 EIVERFLNKE
+538 AIVEKFLNKE

-568 FMIVVDAHR
+568 FMIIVDAHR

-587 GRVGRSKF
+587 GRVGRSKY
-595 QSYCILITDSKSER
+595 QSYCILVTDSKSER

-653 DVDLMYLAKRLALK
+653 DVDLMYLAKKLAVK
-667 IIEVTDNKNRLLQYV
+667 IIEVTDNKERLLQYV
-682 DLEETTI
+682 GLEETII

>member
-1 VAWQLQKLEK
+1 
-11 NIGVYYS
+11 
-18 VMINILEKSV
+18 MINILEKSV

-58 YRVSSSTDFSMSV
+58 YRVSSSTDFSVSV
-71 KDNEKVVATGKI
+71 KDNEKVVAIGKV

-94 RRSRS
+94 KRSRS

-149 FGKEEKVE
+149 FGKEEE
-157 SNDSKIEVFYHLKQG
+157 TANNDKIEVFYHLKQG
-172 LTQKRFIKLVEEAFN
+172 ITQKRFIKLVEEAFN

-248 INSRLEDK
+248 INSRLEDE
-256 RYRICVNNND
+256 RYRICIDNND
-266 IQEFTQQLPFSLT
+266 IQEFTQQLPFALT
-279 NAQKRVIDE
+279 DAQKRVIDE
-288 IAADLNTPYKMDRLL
+288 ITADLNTPYKMDRLL

-482 ELDNDRQGYVV
+482 ELDNGRQGYVV

-510 IYEKIKEYLPDSYKI
+510 TYEKIKEYLPDSYKI

-682 DLEETTI
+682 GLEETTI

>member
-1 VAWQLQKLEK
+1 
-11 NIGVYYS
+11 
-18 VMINILEKSV
+18 MINILEKSV

-51 DVLYNIP
+51 DILYNIP
-58 YRVSSSTDFSMSV
+58 YRVSSSTDFSSSV
-71 KDNEKVVATGKI
+71 KDNEKVITTGKV

-99 FFSLSTPTGSIKI
+99 FFTLSTSSGSIKI

-121 KNLLEGR
+121 KNLVEGR
-128 DIVVKG
+128 DVVVKG
-134 IYNKANNTITASSIS
+134 TYNATNNTITASSVS
-149 FGKEEKVE
+149 FNITEEKPKG
-157 SNDSKIEVFYHLKQG
+157 DTIEVFYHLKQG
-172 LTQKRFIKLVEEAFN
+172 ITQKKFIKLVEESFK
-187 MIDEENVIL
+187 MIDGENVIL

-213 YTLHFPK
+213 YTLHYPK
-220 DVEQFDKARKMYAFH
+220 NADEFDKARKMFAFH

-248 INSRLEDK
+248 INSRIEDN
-256 RYRICVNNND
+256 RYSVGVNEKN
-266 IQEFTQQLPFSLT
+266 IKEFKDSLPFTLT
-279 NAQKRVIDE
+279 GAQSRVIDE
-288 IAADLNTPYKMDRLL
+288 IVADLNESYKMDRLL

-319 YGVIKSGYQAAIMA
+319 YATIKAGYQTAIMA

-347 EFFKELNISIAL
+347 EFFKDLNISVAL
-359 LTSNT
+359 LTSST
-364 PKKERNKILSLLEV
+364 PKKERNTILSLLEV
-378 GEVELLIGTH
+378 GEIELLIGTH
-388 SLIQDDVIFKNLKYV
+388 SLIQEDVKFNNLKYV

-413 RQRKILSNKGE
+413 RQRQLLSNKGE

-473 YKVLDNIMM
+473 YKVLDNIRI
-482 ELDNDRQGYVV
+482 ELDNGRQGYVV

-505 QNVED
+505 QNVEET
-510 IYEKIKEYLPDSYKI
+510 YENIKNYLPDDYKI

-538 EIVERFLNKE
+538 AIVEKYLNKE

-568 FMIVVDAHR
+568 FMIIVDAHR

-587 GRVGRSKF
+587 GRVGRSKY
-595 QSYCILITDSKSER
+595 QSYCILVTDSKSER

-653 DVDLMYLAKRLALK
+653 DVDLMYLAKKLAVK
-667 IIEVTDNKNRLLQYV
+667 IIEVTDNKERLLQYV
-682 DLEETTI
+682 GLEETII

>member
-1 VAWQLQKLEK
+1 
-11 NIGVYYS
+11 
-18 VMINILEKSV
+18 MINILEKSV

-51 DVLYNIP
+51 DILYNIP
-58 YRVSSSTDFSMSV
+58 YRVSSSTDFSSFV
-71 KDNEKVVATGKI
+71 KDNEKVITTGKV

-99 FFSLSTPTGSIKI
+99 FFTLSTSSGSIKI

-121 KNLLEGR
+121 KNIVEGR

-134 IYNKANNTITASSIS
+134 TYNAANNTITASSVS
-149 FGKEEKVE
+149 FNTAEEKPKGD
-157 SNDSKIEVFYHLKQG
+157 NIEVFYHLKQG
-172 LTQKRFIKLVEEAFN
+172 ITQKKFIKLVEESFK
-187 MIDEENVIL
+187 MIDGENVIL

-201 NFKGIWKLEKIL
+201 NFKGIWKLERIL
-213 YTLHFPK
+213 YTLHYPK
-220 DVEQFDKARKMYAFH
+220 NADEFDKARKMFAFH

-248 INSRLEDK
+248 INSRIEDN
-256 RYRICVNNND
+256 RYSVGVNEKN
-266 IQEFTQQLPFSLT
+266 IKEFKDSLPFTLT
-279 NAQKRVIDE
+279 GAQSRVIDE
-288 IAADLNTPYKMDRLL
+288 IVTDLNESYKMDRLL

-319 YGVIKSGYQAAIMA
+319 YATIKAGYQTAIMA

-347 EFFKELNISIAL
+347 EFFIDLNISVAL
-359 LTSNT
+359 LTSST
-364 PKKERNKILSLLEV
+364 PKKERNTILSLLEV
-378 GEVELLIGTH
+378 GEIELLIGTH
-388 SLIQDDVIFKNLKYV
+388 SLIQEDVKFNNLKYV

-413 RQRKILSNKGE
+413 RQRQLLSNKGE

-473 YKVLDNIMM
+473 YKVLDNIRM
-482 ELDNDRQGYVV
+482 ELDNGRQGYVV

-505 QNVED
+505 QNVEET
-510 IYEKIKEYLPDSYKI
+510 YENIKNYLPDDYKI

-538 EIVERFLNKE
+538 AIVEKYLNKE

-568 FMIVVDAHR
+568 FMIIVDAHR

-587 GRVGRSKF
+587 GRVGRSKY
-595 QSYCILITDSKSER
+595 QSYCILVTDSKSER

-653 DVDLMYLAKRLALK
+653 DVDLMYLAKKLAVK
-667 IIEVTDNKNRLLQYV
+667 IIEVTDNKERLLQYV
-682 DLEETTI
+682 GLEETII

>member
-1 VAWQLQKLEK
+1 
-11 NIGVYYS
+11 
-18 VMINILEKSV
+18 MINILEKSV

-41 LNELEIYTIR
+41 LNELDIYTIR

-58 YRVSSSTDFSMSV
+58 YRVSSSTDFSISV
-71 KDNEKVVATGKI
+71 KDNEKVVATGKV

-128 DIVVKG
+128 DLVVKG
-134 IYNKANNTITASSIS
+134 TYNRANNTITASSIS
-149 FGKEEKVE
+149 FGKEEKKDN
-157 SNDSKIEVFYHLKQG
+157 NDKIEVFYHLKQG
-172 LTQKRFIKLVEEAFN
+172 ITQKRFVKLVEEAFN

-235 ELFNYQLKLQLQN
+235 ELFNYQLKLQLQS
-248 INSRLEDK
+248 INRRIEDK
-256 RYRICVNNND
+256 KYSIYIND
-266 IQEFTQQLPFSLT
+266 NEINTFKKQLPFNLT
-279 NAQKRVIDE
+279 NAQNRVIDE
-288 IAADLNTPYKMDRLL
+288 IIADLSTPYKMDRLL

-347 EFFKELNISIAL
+347 EFFRELNISIAL

-388 SLIQDDVIFKNLKYV
+388 SLIQEDVKFKNLKYV

-413 RQRKILSNKGE
+413 RQRKILNNKGE

-461 KVQTYKANNKSF
+461 KVQTHKANNKSF
-473 YKVLDNIMM
+473 YKVLDNIKM
-482 ELDNDRQGYVV
+482 ELENGKQGYVV
-493 CPLIEESEKMDL
+493 CPLIEESEKIDL

-510 IYEKIKEYLPDSYKI
+510 TYEKIRDYLSGSYKI
-525 AILHGKMSNKEKD
+525 AILHGKMTNKEKD
-538 EIVERFLNKE
+538 EIVEKFLNKE

-568 FMIVVDAHR
+568 FMIIVDAHR

-653 DVDLMYLAKRLALK
+653 DVDLMYLAKKLALK
-667 IIEVTDNKNRLLQYV
+667 IIEVTDSKERLLEYIG
-682 DLEETTI
+682 LKETTM

>member
-1 VAWQLQKLEK
+1 
-11 NIGVYYS
+11 
-18 VMINILEKSV
+18 MINILEKSV

-51 DVLYNIP
+51 DILYNIP
-58 YRVSSSTDFSMSV
+58 YRVSSSTDFSSSV
-71 KDNEKVVATGKI
+71 KDNEKVITTGKV

-99 FFSLSTPTGSIKI
+99 FFTLSTSSGSIKI

-121 KNLLEGR
+121 KNLVEGR
-128 DIVVKG
+128 DVVVKG
-134 IYNKANNTITASSIS
+134 IYNAANNTITASSVS
-149 FGKEEKVE
+149 FNITEEKPKG
-157 SNDSKIEVFYHLKQG
+157 DTIEVFYHLKQG
-172 LTQKRFIKLVEEAFN
+172 ITQKKFIKLVEESFK
-187 MIDEENVIL
+187 MIDGENVIL

-213 YTLHFPK
+213 YTLHYPK
-220 DVEQFDKARKMYAFH
+220 NADEFDKARKMFAFH

-248 INSRLEDK
+248 INSRIEDS
-256 RYRICVNNND
+256 RYSVGVVNKD
-266 IQEFTQQLPFSLT
+266 INEFKDSLPFTLT
-279 NAQKRVIDE
+279 GAQSRVIDE
-288 IAADLNTPYKMDRLL
+288 IVADLNEPYKMDRLL

-319 YGVIKSGYQAAIMA
+319 YAAIKAGYQTAIMA

-347 EFFKELNISIAL
+347 EFFKDLNISVAL
-359 LTSNT
+359 LTSST
-364 PKKERNKILSLLEV
+364 PKKERNTILSLLEV
-378 GEVELLIGTH
+378 GEIELLIGTH
-388 SLIQDDVIFKNLKYV
+388 SLIQEDVKFNNLKYV

-413 RQRKILSNKGE
+413 RQRQLLSNKGE

-461 KVQTYKANNKSF
+461 KVQTYKANNKSI
-473 YKVLDNIMM
+473 YKVLDNIRM
-482 ELDNDRQGYVV
+482 ELDNGRQGYVV

-505 QNVED
+505 QNVEET
-510 IYEKIKEYLPDSYKI
+510 YENIKNYLPDDYKI

-538 EIVERFLNKE
+538 AIVEKFLAKE

-568 FMIVVDAHR
+568 FMIIVDAHR

-587 GRVGRSKF
+587 GRVGRSKY
-595 QSYCILITDSKSER
+595 QSYCILVTDSKSER

-653 DVDLMYLAKRLALK
+653 DVDLMYLAKKLAVK
-667 IIEVTDNKNRLLQYV
+667 IIEVTDNKQRLLQYV
-682 DLEETTI
+682 GLEETII

>member
-1 VAWQLQKLEK
+1 
-11 NIGVYYS
+11 
-18 VMINILEKSV
+18 MINILEKSV

-51 DVLYNIP
+51 DILYNIP
-58 YRVSSSTDFSMSV
+58 YRVSSSTDFSSSV
-71 KDNEKVVATGKI
+71 KDNEKVITTGKV

-99 FFSLSTPTGSIKI
+99 FFTLSTSSGSIKI

-121 KNLLEGR
+121 KNLVEGR
-128 DIVVKG
+128 DVVVKG
-134 IYNKANNTITASSIS
+134 TYNATNNTITASSVS
-149 FGKEEKVE
+149 FNITEEKPKG
-157 SNDSKIEVFYHLKQG
+157 DTIEVFYHLKQG
-172 LTQKRFIKLVEEAFN
+172 ITQKKFIKLVEESFK
-187 MIDEENVIL
+187 MIDGENVIL

-213 YTLHFPK
+213 YTLHYPK
-220 DVEQFDKARKMYAFH
+220 NADEFDKARKMFAFH

-248 INSRLEDK
+248 INSRIEDN
-256 RYRICVNNND
+256 RYSVGVNEKN
-266 IQEFTQQLPFSLT
+266 IKEFKDSLPFTLT
-279 NAQKRVIDE
+279 GAQSRVIDE
-288 IAADLNTPYKMDRLL
+288 IVADLNESYKMDRLL

-319 YGVIKSGYQAAIMA
+319 YATIKAGYQTAIMA

-347 EFFKELNISIAL
+347 EFFKDLNISVAL
-359 LTSNT
+359 LTSST
-364 PKKERNKILSLLEV
+364 PKKERNTILSLLEV
-378 GEVELLIGTH
+378 GEIELLIGTH
-388 SLIQDDVIFKNLKYV
+388 SLIQEDIKFNNLKYV

-413 RQRKILSNKGE
+413 RQRQLLSNKGE

-473 YKVLDNIMM
+473 YKVLDNIRM
-482 ELDNDRQGYVV
+482 ELDNGRQGYVV

-505 QNVED
+505 QNVEET
-510 IYEKIKEYLPDSYKI
+510 YENIKNYLPDDYKI

-538 EIVERFLNKE
+538 AIVEKFLNKE

-568 FMIVVDAHR
+568 FMIIVDAHR

-587 GRVGRSKF
+587 GRVGRSKY
-595 QSYCILITDSKSER
+595 QSYCILVTDSKSER

-653 DVDLMYLAKRLALK
+653 DVDLMYLAKKLAVK
-667 IIEVTDNKNRLLQYV
+667 IIEVTDNKERLLQYV
-682 DLEETTI
+682 GLEETII

>member
-1 VAWQLQKLEK
+1 
-11 NIGVYYS
+11 
-18 VMINILEKSV
+18 MINILEKSV
-28 ETIKGVGKKYLQT
+28 GTIKGVGKKYLQT

-58 YRVSSSTDFSMSV
+58 YRVSSSTDFSSSV
-71 KDNEKVVATGKI
+71 KDNEKVITTGRI

-99 FFSLSTPTGSIKI
+99 FFTLSTSSGSIKI

-121 KNLLEGR
+121 KNLIEGR
-128 DIVVKG
+128 DVVVKG
-134 IYNKANNTITASSIS
+134 TYNATNNTITASSIS
-149 FGKEEKVE
+149 FNSAEEKPKG
-157 SNDSKIEVFYHLKQG
+157 DTIEVFYHLKQG
-172 LTQKRFIKLVEEAFN
+172 ITQKKFIKLVEESFR
-187 MIDEENVIL
+187 MIDGENVIL

-201 NFKGIWKLEKIL
+201 NFKGIWKLDKIL
-213 YTLHFPK
+213 FTLHYPK
-220 DVEQFDKARKMYAFH
+220 NSDEFDKARKMFAFH

-248 INSRLEDK
+248 INSRIEDA
-256 RYRICVNNND
+256 RYSIGIADFYVE
-266 IQEFTQQLPFSLT
+266 EFKNSLPFKLT
-279 NAQKRVIDE
+279 GAQSRVIEE
-288 IAADLNTPYKMDRLL
+288 IVKDLNEPFKMDRLL

-319 YGVIKSGYQAAIMA
+319 YSVIKAGYQTAIMA

-347 EFFKELNISIAL
+347 EFFKDLNISVAL
-359 LTSNT
+359 LTSST
-364 PKKERNKILSLLEV
+364 PKKERNTILSLLEV

-388 SLIQDDVIFKNLKYV
+388 SLIQEDVIFKNLKYV

-413 RQRKILSNKGE
+413 KQRQILSNKGE

-473 YKVLDNIMM
+473 YKVLDNIRM
-482 ELDNDRQGYVV
+482 ELDNGRQGYVV

-505 QNVED
+505 QNVEET
-510 IYEKIKEYLPDSYKI
+510 YENIKNYLPKDYKI

-538 EIVERFLNKE
+538 AIVEKFLNKE

-568 FMIVVDAHR
+568 FMIIVDAHR

-587 GRVGRSKF
+587 GRVGRSEF
-595 QSYCILITDSKSER
+595 QSYCILVTDSKSER

-653 DVDLMYLAKRLALK
+653 DVDLMYLAKRLAVK
-667 IIEVTDNKNRLLQYV
+667 IIEVTDNKERLLQYV
-682 DLEETTI
+682 GLEETII

>member
-1 VAWQLQKLEK
+1 
-11 NIGVYYS
+11 
-18 VMINILEKSV
+18 MINILEKSV

-51 DVLYNIP
+51 DILYNIP
-58 YRVSSSTDFSMSV
+58 YRVSSSTDFSSSV
-71 KDNEKVVATGKI
+71 KDNEKVITTGKV

-99 FFSLSTPTGSIKI
+99 FFTLSTSSGSIKI

-121 KNLLEGR
+121 KNIVEGR

-134 IYNKANNTITASSIS
+134 TYNAANNTITASSVS
-149 FGKEEKVE
+149 FNTAEEKPKGD
-157 SNDSKIEVFYHLKQG
+157 NIEVFYHLKQG
-172 LTQKRFIKLVEEAFN
+172 ITQKKFIKLVEESFK
-187 MIDEENVIL
+187 MIDGENVIL

-201 NFKGIWKLEKIL
+201 NFKGIWKLERIL
-213 YTLHFPK
+213 YTLHYPK
-220 DVEQFDKARKMYAFH
+220 NADEFDKARKMFAFH

-248 INSRLEDK
+248 INSRIEDN
-256 RYRICVNNND
+256 RYSVGVNEKN
-266 IQEFTQQLPFSLT
+266 IKEFKDSLPFTLT
-279 NAQKRVIDE
+279 GAQSRVIDE
-288 IAADLNTPYKMDRLL
+288 IVTDLNESYKMDRLL

-319 YGVIKSGYQAAIMA
+319 YATIKAGYQTAIMA

-347 EFFKELNISIAL
+347 EFFKDLNISVAL
-359 LTSNT
+359 LTSST
-364 PKKERNKILSLLEV
+364 PKKERNTILSLLEV
-378 GEVELLIGTH
+378 GEIELLIGTH
-388 SLIQDDVIFKNLKYV
+388 SLIQEDVKFNNLKYV

-413 RQRKILSNKGE
+413 RQRQLLSNKGE

-473 YKVLDNIMM
+473 YKVLDNIRM
-482 ELDNDRQGYVV
+482 ELDNGRQGYVV

-505 QNVED
+505 QNVEET
-510 IYEKIKEYLPDSYKI
+510 YENIKNYLPDDYKI

-538 EIVERFLNKE
+538 AIVEKYLNKE

-568 FMIVVDAHR
+568 FMIIVDAHR

-587 GRVGRSKF
+587 GRVGRSKY
-595 QSYCILITDSKSER
+595 QSYCILVTDSKSER

-653 DVDLMYLAKRLALK
+653 DVDLMYLAKKLAVK
-667 IIEVTDNKNRLLQYV
+667 IIEVTDNKERLLQYV
-682 DLEETTI
+682 GLEETII

>member
-1 VAWQLQKLEK
+1 
-11 NIGVYYS
+11 
-18 VMINILEKSV
+18 MINILEKSV
-28 ETIKGVGKKYLQT
+28 GTIKGVGKKYLQT

-51 DVLYNIP
+51 DILYNIP
-58 YRVSSSTDFSMSV
+58 YRVSSSTDFSSSV
-71 KDNEKVVATGKI
+71 KDNEKVITTGKV

-99 FFSLSTPTGSIKI
+99 FFTLSTSSGSIKI

-121 KNLLEGR
+121 KNLIEGK
-128 DIVVKG
+128 DVVVKG
-134 IYNKANNTITASSIS
+134 TYNAANNTITASSVS
-149 FGKEEKVE
+149 FNVVDEKPKG
-157 SNDSKIEVFYHLKQG
+157 DTIEVFYHLKQG
-172 LTQKRFIKLVEEAFN
+172 ITQKKFTKLVEESFN
-187 MIDEENVIL
+187 MLDGENVIL

-201 NFKGIWKLEKIL
+201 NFKGIWKLDNIL
-213 YTLHFPK
+213 YTLHYPK
-220 DVEQFDKARKMYAFH
+220 NSEEFDKAKKMFAFH

-248 INSRLEDK
+248 INSRIADT
-256 RYRICVNNND
+256 RYCVGVNNKD
-266 IQEFTQQLPFSLT
+266 IGEFKNSLPFTLT
-279 NAQKRVIDE
+279 GAQSRVIDE
-288 IAADLNTPYKMDRLL
+288 IVDDLNNPYKMDRLL

-319 YGVIKSGYQAAIMA
+319 YATIKAGYQTAIMV

-347 EFFKELNISIAL
+347 EFFKDLNISVAL
-359 LTSNT
+359 LTSST
-364 PKKERNKILSLLEV
+364 PKKERNTILSLLEV
-378 GEVELLIGTH
+378 GEIELLIGTH
-388 SLIQDDVIFKNLKYV
+388 SLIQEDVKFNNLKYV

-413 RQRKILSNKGE
+413 KQRQLLSNKGE
-424 AVNSLMMTATPI
+424 AVNALMMTATPI

-461 KVQTYKANNKSF
+461 KVQTYKATNKSF
-473 YKVLDNIMM
+473 YKVLDNIRM
-482 ELDNDRQGYVV
+482 ELDNGRQGYVV

-505 QNVED
+505 QNVEET
-510 IYEKIKEYLPDSYKI
+510 YENIKNYLPDDYKI
-525 AILHGKMSNKEKD
+525 AILHGKMNNKEKD
-538 EIVERFLNKE
+538 AIVEKFLNKE

-568 FMIVVDAHR
+568 FMIIVDAHR

-595 QSYCILITDSKSER
+595 QSYCILVTDSKSER

-653 DVDLMYLAKRLALK
+653 DVDLMYLAKKLAVK
-667 IIEVTDNKNRLLQYV
+667 IIEVTDNKERLLQYV
-682 DLEETTI
+682 GLKETII

>member
-1 VAWQLQKLEK
+1 
-11 NIGVYYS
+11 
-18 VMINILEKSV
+18 MINILEKSV

-51 DVLYNIP
+51 DILYNIP
-58 YRVSSSTDFSMSV
+58 YRVSSSTDFSSFV
-71 KDNEKVVATGKI
+71 KDNEKVITTGKV

-99 FFSLSTPTGSIKI
+99 FFTLSTSSGSIKI

-121 KNLLEGR
+121 KNIVEGR

-134 IYNKANNTITASSIS
+134 TYNAANNTITASSVS
-149 FGKEEKVE
+149 FNTAEEKPKGD
-157 SNDSKIEVFYHLKQG
+157 NIEVFYHLKQG
-172 LTQKRFIKLVEEAFN
+172 ITQKKFIKLVEESFK
-187 MIDEENVIL
+187 MIDGENVIL

-201 NFKGIWKLEKIL
+201 NFKGIWKLERIL
-213 YTLHFPK
+213 YTLHYPK
-220 DVEQFDKARKMYAFH
+220 NADEFDKARKMFAFH

-248 INSRLEDK
+248 INSRIEDN
-256 RYRICVNNND
+256 RYFVGVNEKN
-266 IQEFTQQLPFSLT
+266 IKEFKDSLPFTLT
-279 NAQKRVIDE
+279 GAQSRVIDE
-288 IAADLNTPYKMDRLL
+288 IVTDLNESYKMDRLL

-319 YGVIKSGYQAAIMA
+319 YATIKAGYQTAIMA

-347 EFFKELNISIAL
+347 EFFKDLNISVAL
-359 LTSNT
+359 LTSST
-364 PKKERNKILSLLEV
+364 PKKERNTILSLLEV
-378 GEVELLIGTH
+378 GEIELLIGTH
-388 SLIQDDVIFKNLKYV
+388 SLIQEDVKFNNLKYV

-413 RQRKILSNKGE
+413 RQRQLLSNKGE

-473 YKVLDNIMM
+473 YKVLDNIRM
-482 ELDNDRQGYVV
+482 ELDNGRQGYVV

-505 QNVED
+505 QNVEET
-510 IYEKIKEYLPDSYKI
+510 YENIKNYLPDDYKI

-538 EIVERFLNKE
+538 AIVEKYLNKE

-568 FMIVVDAHR
+568 FMIIVDAHR

-587 GRVGRSKF
+587 GRVGRSKY
-595 QSYCILITDSKSER
+595 QSYCILVTDSKSER

-653 DVDLMYLAKRLALK
+653 DVDLMYLAKKLAVK
-667 IIEVTDNKNRLLQYV
+667 IIEVTDNKERLLQYV
-682 DLEETTI
+682 GLEETII

>member
-1 VAWQLQKLEK
+1 
-11 NIGVYYS
+11 
-18 VMINILEKSV
+18 MINILEKSV

-51 DVLYNIP
+51 DILYNIP
-58 YRVSSSTDFSMSV
+58 YRVSSSTDFSSFV
-71 KDNEKVVATGKI
+71 KDNEKVITTGKV

-99 FFSLSTPTGSIKI
+99 FFTLSTSSGSIKI

-121 KNLLEGR
+121 KNIVEGR

-134 IYNKANNTITASSIS
+134 TYNAANNTITASSVS
-149 FGKEEKVE
+149 FNTAEEKPKGD
-157 SNDSKIEVFYHLKQG
+157 NIEVFYHLKQG
-172 LTQKRFIKLVEEAFN
+172 ITQKKFIKLVEESFK
-187 MIDEENVIL
+187 MIDGENVIL

-201 NFKGIWKLEKIL
+201 NFKGIWKLERIL
-213 YTLHFPK
+213 YTLHYPK
-220 DVEQFDKARKMYAFH
+220 NADEFDKARKMFAFH

-248 INSRLEDK
+248 INSRIEDN
-256 RYRICVNNND
+256 RYSVGVNEKN
-266 IQEFTQQLPFSLT
+266 IKEFKDSLPFTLT
-279 NAQKRVIDE
+279 GAQSRVIDE
-288 IAADLNTPYKMDRLL
+288 IVTDLNESYKMDRLL

-319 YGVIKSGYQAAIMA
+319 YATIKAGYQTAIMA

-347 EFFKELNISIAL
+347 EFFKDLNISVAL
-359 LTSNT
+359 LTSST
-364 PKKERNKILSLLEV
+364 SKKERNTILSLLEV
-378 GEVELLIGTH
+378 GEIELLIGTH
-388 SLIQDDVIFKNLKYV
+388 SLIQEDVKFNNLKYV

-413 RQRKILSNKGE
+413 RQRQLLSNKGE

-473 YKVLDNIMM
+473 YKVLDNIRM
-482 ELDNDRQGYVV
+482 ELDNGRQGYVV

-505 QNVED
+505 QNVEET
-510 IYEKIKEYLPDSYKI
+510 YENIKNYLPDNYKI

-538 EIVERFLNKE
+538 AIVEKYLNKE

-568 FMIVVDAHR
+568 FMIIVDAHR

-587 GRVGRSKF
+587 GRVGRSKY
-595 QSYCILITDSKSER
+595 QSYCILVTDSKSER

-653 DVDLMYLAKRLALK
+653 DVDLMYLAKKLAVK
-667 IIEVTDNKNRLLQYV
+667 IIEVTDKKERLLQYV
-682 DLEETTI
+682 GLEETII